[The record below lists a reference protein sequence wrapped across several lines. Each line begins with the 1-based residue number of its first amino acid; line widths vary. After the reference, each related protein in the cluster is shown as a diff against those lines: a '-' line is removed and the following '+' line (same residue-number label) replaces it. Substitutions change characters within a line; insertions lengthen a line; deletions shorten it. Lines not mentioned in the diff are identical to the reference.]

1 MQRQMIA
8 GDLDGKRMKLEDLTD
23 AEPEGCWTGRT
34 GSIPSTSIST
44 WYLYNGSKETY
55 CIPLILDIWGSG
67 RDLVCKAADVVAQI
81 SLIVDCVDNFAETAR
96 LTSLLTTFER
106 ADIQTIA

>member
-23 AEPEGCWTGRT
+23 AEAEGRWTGQRD
-34 GSIPSTSIST
+34 SIPSTRIST
-44 WYLYNGSKETY
+44 LYLCNGFKETY

-67 RDLVCKAADVVAQI
+67 RDLVCKSADVVAQI
-81 SLIVDCVDNFAETAR
+81 SLIVDCVDNFTETAR